1 MSARAQAARGYR
13 MRPAP
18 RRRSAGHGSRIH
30 WDKLGRV
37 VLVLVLFAVLASY
50 IGPTMGFVSAWRD
63 SGSKREQLRQ
73 LQQENERLRARAA
86 GLDGSAE
93 AERSARKL
101 GMVAVGERSYVVR
114 GLN

>member
-18 RRRSAGHGSRIH
+18 RRRSAGGSASRIR

-50 IGPTMGFVSAWRD
+50 IGPTIGFVQAWRG
-63 SGSKREQLRQ
+63 SGAKREQLQ
-73 LQQENERLRARAA
+73 AL
-86 GLDGSAE
+86 
-93 AERSARKL
+93 
-101 GMVAVGERSYVVR
+101 
-114 GLN
+114 